1 MTVVEEGLWW
11 CFVRIVMEMMMDL
24 GCVILSP
31 PLCFRFYSYSFF
43 LLILVDVCFGF
54 VMVMIEFNVVDWWLW
69 VKVYYDCDG
78 VYEVS
83 TFFSMIQPPLL

>member
-1 MTVVEEGLWW
+1 MVVFCENSYGDDDGFGL
-11 CFVRIVMEMMMDL
+11 C
-24 GCVILSP
+24 
-31 PLCFRFYSYSFF
+31 YSVSASLLPYLFLFLF